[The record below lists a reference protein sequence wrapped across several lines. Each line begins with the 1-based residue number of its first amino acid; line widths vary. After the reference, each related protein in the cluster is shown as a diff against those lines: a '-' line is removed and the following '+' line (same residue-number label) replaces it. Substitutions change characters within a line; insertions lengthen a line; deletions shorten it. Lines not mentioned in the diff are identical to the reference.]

1 MTLSH
6 DSTMTATL
14 PPNHNQTL
22 DRPAALRSTPL
33 AWVQKNLFST
43 WSNSLITIVL
53 GCILI
58 SSGIS
63 FVTWAATHAKW
74 AVIPA
79 NLTLFMAGRFPAD
92 QFWRLWVLLTGTAI
106 MTGLS
111 WGIVARQVRQL
122 FSRPVLIGVGVAAII
137 TALLPARLL
146 VFGLGAIIL
155 GGAWVGRI
163 LGQRFPK
170 IGNWLSLGWMLSFG
184 LALWMLAG
192 GAGLK
197 EVSSRQWGG
206 LLLTM
211 FMAIASIVFSFP
223 LAVIL
228 ALGRQSTLPMI
239 KWLCTGIIEITR
251 GTPLTALLFVGDV
264 LVPLFLSGGIRPD
277 SVLRA
282 IVGLTIFCAVYT
294 AETIR
299 GGMQAIPKGQGEAAR
314 ALGLSTPL
322 AIGLIVLPQAL
333 KLSIPALVGMFIQ
346 MVQET
351 TLVSILG
358 LTELLGMSK
367 SILANPEFL
376 GRYAEVYL
384 FIGALYWAFCYAMSL
399 GSRRLERALN
409 TTH

>member
-1 MTLSH
+1 
-6 DSTMTATL
+6 
-14 PPNHNQTL
+14 
-22 DRPAALRSTPL
+22 
-33 AWVQKNLFST
+33 
-43 WSNSLITIVL
+43 
-53 GCILI
+53 
-58 SSGIS
+58 
-63 FVTWAATHAKW
+63 
-74 AVIPA
+74 
-79 NLTLFMAGRFPAD
+79 
-92 QFWRLWVLLTGTAI
+92 
-106 MTGLS
+106 
-111 WGIVARQVRQL
+111 
-122 FSRPVLIGVGVAAII
+122 
-137 TALLPARLL
+137 
-146 VFGLGAIIL
+146 LGAIIL